1 MFRARLF
8 SMFRDLTI
16 CWPLKRLV
24 QYDAV
29 KLELNQRLEQLPQT
43 LESFACPS
51 LFNNN
56 IRGTLHD

>member
-16 CWPLKRLV
+16 SWPLKRLV

-43 LESFACPS
+43 LE
-51 LFNNN
+51 
-56 IRGTLHD
+56 